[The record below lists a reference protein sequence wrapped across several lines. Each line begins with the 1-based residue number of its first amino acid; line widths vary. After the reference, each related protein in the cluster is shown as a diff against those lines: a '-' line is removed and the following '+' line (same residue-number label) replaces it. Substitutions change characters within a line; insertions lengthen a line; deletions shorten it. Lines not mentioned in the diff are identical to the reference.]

1 MKGAVPEPA
10 ESTSH
15 GWSLDPMKESV
26 PAPVFVMLTLAGAT
40 LELPAC
46 PAKRKLGGLTA
57 RTAGTADELV
67 GFTVKTTVALL
78 LESALLVAV
87 TSILVA
93 ELTLGAVN
101 KPDALTV
108 PAVADHVTAVFGV
121 FITLAVSCRVL
132 PETTDVFE
140 DDAVTLTFPL
150 PANDI
155 PPPQPAKRSTT
166 ERARYGRSKPKQM
179 LRPELQSLGSHVTGR
194 LVTAA
199 CRKPQG
205 VYAERLTFDILK
217 QSSSALER
225 IRKKLQNAEPKTSNQ
240 FG

>member
-1 MKGAVPEPA
+1 LASRLAIPNAAPGWRGAADAVVIVRATGTVLVTPPPDTVTCPLYVPAFRPPIAGVTFNVKGAVPEPA

-67 GFTVKTTVALL
+67 GLTVKTTVALL

-108 PAVADHVTAVFGV
+108 PAVADHVTAVFGC
-121 FITLAVSCRVL
+121 IYDLGGEL
-132 PETTDVFE
+132 P
-140 DDAVTLTFPL
+140 
-150 PANDI
+150 
-155 PPPQPAKRSTT
+155 
-166 ERARYGRSKPKQM
+166 G
-179 LRPELQSLGSHVTGR
+179 
-194 LVTAA
+194 
-199 CRKPQG
+199 
-205 VYAERLTFDILK
+205 
-217 QSSSALER
+217 
-225 IRKKLQNAEPKTSNQ
+225 TS
-240 FG
+240 